1 MTYREYLFA
10 TEGYTRRQRVENDRL
25 RMLTYTIA
33 KPYLKDQNMNAYE
46 FWPLDGDP
54 TPDEIN
60 EEQQERLEKESQ
72 EAAIA
77 RERILTKFKQRNGGI

>member
-1 MTYREYLFA
+1 VRLLA
-10 TEGYTRRQRVENDRL
+10 YT
-25 RMLTYTIA
+25 TA
-33 KPYLKDQNMNAYE
+33 KPYLKDENMTVYE

-54 TPDEIN
+54 TPE
-60 EEQQERLEKESQ
+60 EMAQEQQERLEKESK